1 MVNLLSIVLYN
12 YLNRENKSK
21 QLNLFA
27 TKKIYDQTEIY
38 HILTDIGLTELQI
51 TKLCRLLGVKQ
62 IDSVTKKG
70 GTYITPQ
77 NKQKLQ
83 NKLIRIINLVDEES
97 LEYLYKKF
105 DLRTSITPTE
115 SLEELLE
122 RFEIAK
128 LDIIRK
134 DVITE
139 LLEIFKSIE
148 EILENE
154 QKQEISML
162 STLRNIKKT
171 KLGRLSS
178 IETIYSSA
186 LHKPKLV
193 EFRELKTDI
202 ITQLEN
208 YNYLKTF
215 QEEIPHTI
223 YWLTGQIL
231 KNSIIFFQTVVSLL
245 IVKFVFEKLGFLELE
260 GGKLSNKTPKKTSKK
275 TTKKAKK

>member
-21 QLNLFA
+21 QFNLFA
-27 TKKIYDQTEIY
+27 TNKFYDQTQIY

-70 GTYITPQ
+70 GTYITPY

-139 LLEIFKSIE
+139 LLEIFTSIE

-162 STLRNIKKT
+162 STLRNMKKT

-178 IETIYSSA
+178 IETSYSSV

-260 GGKLSNKTPKKTSKK
+260 GGKLSNKTTKKPPKK
-275 TTKKAKK
+275 TTKKTKK